1 MSLQDR
7 MSVNILQKLS
17 DLKKDLPNETLIEKE
32 VFSDEED
39 EQIRQELLKQA
50 EQEEE
55 SEGIDDDFFSSLSG
69 PSHEEGNEK
78 LVEIEYLGR
87 IGYVDISFENL
98 DDDLDE
104 NEYRI
109 MLEALEIMA
118 YSDDFAKRKKASKEV
133 EKFGEKAI
141 TVIFRECRKF
151 DLSDENRK
159 LELVYLLSRLTS
171 RSLKGRKI
179 IKAVLEKANSN
190 QHITLAILGAGAI
203 REREAVSSIL
213 QHMENPD
220 FFGIGLN
227 AIISIRD
234 KNSVKP
240 LIKVINDLDVNRND
254 LIDQAIQLAP
264 RFADFGTEAVKLVFH
279 AYLEGEKKH
288 LNPIFT
294 IALRSFKEDAIP
306 ILSEVLEKETDEN
319 NLIRICRVLGGLKM
333 PFSTNLLKEAFN
345 KYPSKKRAIIRGF
358 SHTSD
363 SYLIPIIMDELKTT
377 SDLRIQGECLG
388 AIAYLV
394 EPNMDL
400 IPTIRP
406 FLNEKRNKLYLDALN
421 CLVRLGDQESFDRYI
436 HLLIDGDEEE
446 QYILQKYLATM
457 SFKLIVKM
465 AEKMLHCPD
474 EKAMLLVTALQRAN
488 LLPQE
493 VGPILKKKLDQN
505 PMPALKIEIYR
516 LIGKHVNKR
525 REILSQD
532 ILYQAKKEE
541 TNPRIVRELDQ
552 IIKNMRKEQGRI
564 STIRNED

>member
-17 DLKKDLPNETLIEKE
+17 DLKKDLPNETLSEKE

-50 EQEEE
+50 EKEEE

-104 NEYRI
+104 KEYRV
-109 MLEALEIMA
+109 MLDALEIMA
-118 YSDDFAKRKKASKEV
+118 YSDDISKRKNALKEV

-159 LELVYLLSRLTS
+159 QELVHLLSRLTS

-190 QHITLAILGAGAI
+190 QHIALAILGAGAI
-203 REREAVSSIL
+203 REREAVNSIFH
-213 QHMENPD
+213 HMKNPD

-264 RFADFGTEAVKLVFH
+264 RFADFGPEAVKFVFN
-279 AYLEGEKKH
+279 AYLDGEKKP
-288 LNPIFT
+288 LRPIFT

-306 ILSEVLEKETDEN
+306 VLTEVLEKETDEN
-319 NLIRICRVLGGLKM
+319 RLIPICMTLGSLKM
-333 PFSTNLLKEAFN
+333 PFATNILKEAFH
-345 KYPSKKRAIIRGF
+345 KYPSKKKAIIKGF
-358 SHTSD
+358 SHTNDNS
-363 SYLIPIIMDELKTT
+363 LIPLIMEELKTT
-377 SDLRIQGECLG
+377 SDIRIKGECLG
-388 AIAYLV
+388 AIPYLV
-394 EPNMDL
+394 EQNMTL
-400 IPTIRP
+400 IPTIKP
-406 FLNEKRNKLYLDALN
+406 FLNEKRNKLYLDAIN
-421 CLVRLGDQESFDRYI
+421 CLVRLGDQESFDKYV

-446 QYILQKYLATM
+446 QYVLQKYLATM